1 MSNKEQ
7 VKKVYSVKEVE
18 TGKVLYI
25 KAKSKLAALRFA
37 VGNMYEVA
45 EVNAKN
51 AEGLAQALAG
61 GSEILEA

>member
-7 VKKVYSVKEVE
+7 VKKVYSVTENG
-18 TGKVLYI
+18 TGNVLYV

-37 VGNMYEVA
+37 VGSMYTVS

-51 AEGLAQALAG
+51 AADLAQALASG
-61 GSEILEA
+61 TEIHEA

>member
-7 VKKVYSVKEVE
+7 VKKLYSVTEE
-18 TGKVLYI
+18 NTGNVLYV

-37 VGNMYEVA
+37 VGTLYTVS

-51 AEGLAQALAG
+51 AESLAHALAAG
-61 GSEILEA
+61 MTIHEA

>member
-7 VKKVYSVKEVE
+7 DKKVYSVTEAE
-18 TGKVLYI
+18 TGKVLYV

-37 VGNMYEVA
+37 VGSMYTVT

-51 AEGLAQALAG
+51 AGELAQALANG
-61 GSEILEA
+61 TEIHEA

>member
-7 VKKVYSVKEVE
+7 VKKVYSVTENG
-18 TGKVLYI
+18 TNNVLYV

-37 VGNMYEVA
+37 VGSMYTVS

-51 AEGLAQALAG
+51 AADLAQALASG
-61 GSEILEA
+61 TEIHEA